1 MVLVEEPLR
10 PFPTRPLRVPDRI
23 LAHLL
28 GGTPENPELSR
39 DHSPAVLV
47 GQELARR
54 KLLALACVVMALH
67 LRDGVAGTGAA
78 LAANGSFGWRT
89 ETALYVYTC
98 GVRNSRTTK
107 TAAVAV
113 VALFGLS
120 LAACSKD
127 KAVDTTAAAETAA
140 IDTTIAA
147 TAETTAAVAGET
159 TAAMAAETVAA
170 ETVAAAPAAGTA
182 LSADCAKDKLT
193 LASPGK
199 LTVGTDSPAYGPW
212 FSDDKPANGKGFE
225 SAVAF
230 AVAAKLGFAPAD
242 VTWNVV
248 KFDSAFAPGKKNFDF
263 DINQVSINAA
273 RAEAIDFSDGYYD
286 ANQSIVGFADSP
298 VAAAKTVAD
307 LKTAKLGAQQGTT
320 SYDFIKNVIKPDTEP
335 LIYNDN
341 NAAKAA
347 LNAKQIDAIVLD
359 LPTAFY
365 VSAVEIE
372 GTKVI
377 GQFVSEQNGKQEQ
390 FGMVFEKG
398 NKLRDCVNEA
408 LAAMKADGTLA
419 GVQQAELSDA
429 TSAPIIK

>member
-1 MVLVEEPLR
+1 
-10 PFPTRPLRVPDRI
+10 
-23 LAHLL
+23 
-28 GGTPENPELSR
+28 
-39 DHSPAVLV
+39 
-47 GQELARR
+47 
-54 KLLALACVVMALH
+54 
-67 LRDGVAGTGAA
+67 VA
-78 LAANGSFGWRT
+78 F
-89 ETALYVYTC
+89 
-98 GVRNSRTTK
+98 
-107 TAAVAV
+107 
-113 VALFGLS
+113 FGLS

-127 KAVDTTAAAETAA
+127 KATDTTVAAETAA
-140 IDTTIAA
+140 LDTTVAA
-147 TAETTAAVAGET
+147 TADSTMDSNMTMTETTAAAPAET

-170 ETVAAAPAAGTA
+170 AAPSAASA
-182 LSADCAKDKLT
+182 MSADCAKDKLT
-193 LASPGK
+193 LVSPGK

-212 FSDDKPANGKGFE
+212 FSDDKPSNGKGFE

-230 AVAAKLGFAPAD
+230 AVAAKLGFAPAE

-286 ANQSIVGFADSP
+286 ANQSVVGFADSP
-298 VAAAKTVAD
+298 VAAAKTIAD

-365 VSAVEIE
+365 VSSVEIE

-377 GQFVSEQNGKQEQ
+377 GQ

-398 NKLRDCVNEA
+398 NKLRNCVNEA
-408 LAAMKADGTLA
+408 LAVMKADGTLA
-419 GVQQAELSDA
+419 GIQQAQLSDA
-429 TSAPIIK
+429 TSAPVIK

>member
-1 MVLVEEPLR
+1 MEANMEPNMEPSKAFAEFGR
-10 PFPTRPLRVPDRI
+10 
-23 LAHLL
+23 
-28 GGTPENPELSR
+28 
-39 DHSPAVLV
+39 
-47 GQELARR
+47 Q
-54 KLLALACVVMALH
+54 C
-67 LRDGVAGTGAA
+67 TG
-78 LAANGSFGWRT
+78 
-89 ETALYVYTC
+89 YVYTC
-98 GVRNSRTTK
+98 QVRNSRTTK

-113 VALFGLS
+113 VAFFGLS

-127 KAVDTTAAAETAA
+127 AAVDTTAAAETAA
-140 IDTTIAA
+140 IDTTLAA
-147 TAETTAAVAGET
+147 SADSTMDPNMKMDTTVAPAAET

-170 ETVAAAPAAGTA
+170 APAAGA
-182 LSADCAKDKLT
+182 AAAMSADCAKDKLT
-193 LASPGK
+193 LVTAGK

-286 ANQSIVGFADSP
+286 ANQSVVGFADSP

-372 GTKVI
+372 GSAVI
-377 GQFVSEQNGKQEQ
+377 GQFPSTGDTPEQ

-408 LAAMKADGTLA
+408 LASMKADGTLA
-419 GVQQAELSDA
+419 GIQQAELSDA

>member
-1 MVLVEEPLR
+1 M
-10 PFPTRPLRVPDRI
+10 
-23 LAHLL
+23 
-28 GGTPENPELSR
+28 
-39 DHSPAVLV
+39 
-47 GQELARR
+47 
-54 KLLALACVVMALH
+54 
-67 LRDGVAGTGAA
+67 
-78 LAANGSFGWRT
+78 
-89 ETALYVYTC
+89 
-98 GVRNSRTTK
+98 RNSRTTK
-107 TAAVAV
+107 TVAVAV
-113 VALFGLS
+113 VAFFGLS

-140 IDTTIAA
+140 IDTTVAA
-147 TAETTAAVAGET
+147 SADTTAAAAAETTAVVAAAETTAAA
-159 TAAMAAETVAA
+159 AA
-170 ETVAAAPAAGTA
+170 ETVAAATAAGVA
-182 LSADCAKDKLT
+182 MSADCAKDKLT
-193 LASPGK
+193 LLTAGK

-225 SAVAF
+225 SAVAY
-230 AVAAKLGFAPAD
+230 AVAAKLGFTPAE

-248 KFDSAFAPGKKNFDF
+248 KFDSAFAPGKKDFDF

-298 VAAAKTVAD
+298 VASAKTIAD

-320 SYDFIKNVIKPDTEP
+320 SYDFIKNVIQPDTEP
-335 LIYNDN
+335 LVYNDN
-341 NAAKAA
+341 NGAKAA

-359 LPTAFY
+359 LPTAFF

-419 GVQQAELSDA
+419 GIQQAELSDA
-429 TSAPIIK
+429 TSAPVIK

>member
-1 MVLVEEPLR
+1 
-10 PFPTRPLRVPDRI
+10 
-23 LAHLL
+23 
-28 GGTPENPELSR
+28 
-39 DHSPAVLV
+39 VLV
-47 GQELARR
+47 GS
-54 KLLALACVVMALH
+54 
-67 LRDGVAGTGAA
+67 LRG
-78 LAANGSFGWRT
+78 
-89 ETALYVYTC
+89 YVYTV

-113 VALFGLS
+113 VAFFGLS

-127 KAVDTTAAAETAA
+127 KAVDTTATAETAA
-140 IDTTIAA
+140 IDTTVAA
-147 TAETTAAVAGET
+147 SADSTMDPNMKMDTTVAAAAET
-159 TAAMAAETVAA
+159 TAAMAV
-170 ETVAAAPAAGTA
+170 ETVAAAPAAGA
-182 LSADCAKDKLT
+182 AMSADCAKDKLT
-193 LASPGK
+193 LVSAGK

-286 ANQSIVGFADSP
+286 ANQSVVGFADSP
-298 VAAAKTVAD
+298 VAGAKTIAD

-320 SYDFIKNVIKPDTEP
+320 SYDFIKNVIKPNAEP

-419 GVQQAELSDA
+419 GIQQAELSDA

>member
-1 MVLVEEPLR
+1 V
-10 PFPTRPLRVPDRI
+10 RV
-23 LAHLL
+23 H
-28 GGTPENPELSR
+28 
-39 DHSPAVLV
+39 VLV
-47 GQELARR
+47 G
-54 KLLALACVVMALH
+54 LLSGC
-67 LRDGVAGTGAA
+67 
-78 LAANGSFGWRT
+78 
-89 ETALYVYTC
+89 VYTYR
-98 GVRNSRTTK
+98 VRNSRTTK

-113 VALFGLS
+113 VAFFGLS

-140 IDTTIAA
+140 IDTTLAA
-147 TAETTAAVAGET
+147 AET
-159 TAAMAAETVAA
+159 TAAMATETTAAMTA
-170 ETVAAAPAAGTA
+170 ETVAAAPAAGA
-182 LSADCAKDKLT
+182 MSADCAKDKLT
-193 LASPGK
+193 LVTAGK

-286 ANQSIVGFADSP
+286 ANQSVVGFADSP

-398 NKLRDCVNEA
+398 NKLRGCVNEA

-419 GVQQAELSDA
+419 AIQQAELSDA

>member
-1 MVLVEEPLR
+1 M
-10 PFPTRPLRVPDRI
+10 
-23 LAHLL
+23 
-28 GGTPENPELSR
+28 
-39 DHSPAVLV
+39 
-47 GQELARR
+47 
-54 KLLALACVVMALH
+54 
-67 LRDGVAGTGAA
+67 
-78 LAANGSFGWRT
+78 
-89 ETALYVYTC
+89 
-98 GVRNSRTTK
+98 RNSRTTK

-113 VALFGLS
+113 VAFFGLS

-127 KAVDTTAAAETAA
+127 SAADTTAVATETAA
-140 IDTTIAA
+140 IDTTVAPS
-147 TAETTAAVAGET
+147 AETTAAAAAET
-159 TAAMAAETVAA
+159 TIAAAAETVAA
-170 ETVAAAPAAGTA
+170 ETVAAAPAAA
-182 LSADCAKDKLT
+182 MSADCAKDKLT
-193 LASPGK
+193 LVSAGK
-199 LTVGTDSPAYGPW
+199 LTIGTDSPAYGPW

-230 AVAAKLGFAPAD
+230 AVAGKLGFTPAE
-242 VTWNVV
+242 VTWNIV
-248 KFDSAFAPGKKNFDF
+248 KFDAAFAPGKKDFDF

-286 ANQSIVGFADSP
+286 ANQSVVGFADSP
-298 VAAAKTVAD
+298 VATAKTIAD

-320 SYDFIKNVIKPDTEP
+320 SYDFIKNVIKPDAEP

-398 NKLRDCVNEA
+398 NALRGCVNEA
-408 LAAMKADGTLA
+408 LASMKADGTLA
-419 GVQQAELSDA
+419 GIQQAELSDA

>member
-1 MVLVEEPLR
+1 
-10 PFPTRPLRVPDRI
+10 
-23 LAHLL
+23 
-28 GGTPENPELSR
+28 
-39 DHSPAVLV
+39 
-47 GQELARR
+47 
-54 KLLALACVVMALH
+54 
-67 LRDGVAGTGAA
+67 
-78 LAANGSFGWRT
+78 
-89 ETALYVYTC
+89 
-98 GVRNSRTTK
+98 VRNSRTTK
-107 TAAVAV
+107 TAAVAI
-113 VALFGLS
+113 VAIFGLS

-127 KAVDTTAAAETAA
+127 TSVDTTAAAETAA
-140 IDTTIAA
+140 IDTTAA
-147 TAETTAAVAGET
+147 ASADSTMDPNMKMADTTAAVAAET
-159 TAAMAAETVAA
+159 TATAGAASPSAM
-170 ETVAAAPAAGTA
+170 
-182 LSADCAKDKLT
+182 SADCAKDKLT
-193 LASPGK
+193 LVSPGK
-199 LTVGTDSPAYGPW
+199 LTVGTDSPAFGPW
-212 FSDDKPANGKGFE
+212 FSDDKPANGRGFE

-230 AVAAKLGFAPAD
+230 AVAAKLGFAPAE
-242 VTWNVV
+242 VSWTVV

-298 VAAAKTVAD
+298 VAAAKTLAD

-398 NKLRDCVNEA
+398 NKLRDCVNAA
-408 LAAMKADGTLA
+408 LTSMKADGTLA
-419 GVQQAELSDA
+419 GIQQAELSDA

>member
-1 MVLVEEPLR
+1 MS
-10 PFPTRPLRVPDRI
+10 
-23 LAHLL
+23 
-28 GGTPENPELSR
+28 G
-39 DHSPAVLV
+39 
-47 GQELARR
+47 
-54 KLLALACVVMALH
+54 
-67 LRDGVAGTGAA
+67 
-78 LAANGSFGWRT
+78 
-89 ETALYVYTC
+89 YVYT
-98 GVRNSRTTK
+98 GDVRNSLTTK

-113 VALFGLS
+113 VVLFGLS

-127 KAVDTTAAAETAA
+127 KAADTTAAAETAA
-140 IDTTIAA
+140 IDTTTAEAPDTTMDPNMEMETTVAA
-147 TAETTAAVAGET
+147 AAETTAAP
-159 TAAMAAETVAA
+159 AA
-170 ETVAAAPAAGTA
+170 ETVAAAPASAM
-182 LSADCAKDKLT
+182 SADCAKDKLK
-193 LASPGK
+193 LISAGK
-199 LTVGTDSPAYGPW
+199 LTIGTDSPAYGPW
-212 FSDDKPANGKGFE
+212 FSDDKPSNGKGFE

-230 AVAAKLGFAPAD
+230 AVAAKLGFTPAE

-248 KFDSAFAPGKKNFDF
+248 KFDTAFAPGKKNFDF
-263 DINQVSINAA
+263 DINQVSINAE

-286 ANQSIVGFADSP
+286 ANQSVVGFADSP
-298 VAAAKTVAD
+298 VAAAKTIAD

-320 SYDFIKNVIKPDTEP
+320 SYDFIKNVIQPDAEP

-365 VSAVEIE
+365 VSSVEIE

-398 NKLRDCVNEA
+398 NPLRGCVNEA

-419 GVQQAELSDA
+419 GIQQAELSDA

>member
-1 MVLVEEPLR
+1 
-10 PFPTRPLRVPDRI
+10 
-23 LAHLL
+23 
-28 GGTPENPELSR
+28 
-39 DHSPAVLV
+39 
-47 GQELARR
+47 
-54 KLLALACVVMALH
+54 
-67 LRDGVAGTGAA
+67 
-78 LAANGSFGWRT
+78 
-89 ETALYVYTC
+89 
-98 GVRNSRTTK
+98 VRNSRTTK

-113 VALFGLS
+113 VAFFGLS

-127 KAVDTTAAAETAA
+127 AAVDTTAAAETAA
-140 IDTTIAA
+140 IDTTIATA
-147 TAETTAAVAGET
+147 AETTAAVAAET
-159 TAAMAAETVAA
+159 TAAAAETTTAAAA

-182 LSADCAKDKLT
+182 GTAMSADCAKDKLT
-193 LASPGK
+193 LVTAGK

-230 AVAAKLGFAPAD
+230 AVAAKLGFAPAE

-286 ANQSIVGFADSP
+286 ANQSVVGFADSP

-408 LAAMKADGTLA
+408 LASMKADGTLA
-419 GVQQAELSDA
+419 GIQQAELSDA

>member
-1 MVLVEEPLR
+1 
-10 PFPTRPLRVPDRI
+10 
-23 LAHLL
+23 
-28 GGTPENPELSR
+28 
-39 DHSPAVLV
+39 
-47 GQELARR
+47 
-54 KLLALACVVMALH
+54 
-67 LRDGVAGTGAA
+67 
-78 LAANGSFGWRT
+78 
-89 ETALYVYTC
+89 
-98 GVRNSRTTK
+98 VRNSRTTK

-113 VALFGLS
+113 VAFFGLG

-127 KAVDTTAAAETAA
+127 NSVDTTAAAETAA
-140 IDTTIAA
+140 IDTT
-147 TAETTAAVAGET
+147 AVA
-159 TAAMAAETVAA
+159 AADSTVDPNLKIDTSVAAAAETVAA
-170 ETVAAAPAAGTA
+170 VPIGGAMSP
-182 LSADCAKDKLT
+182 DCAKDKLT
-193 LASPGK
+193 LVSAGK
-199 LTVGTDSPAYGPW
+199 LTVGTDSPAFGPW

-230 AVAAKLGFAPAD
+230 AVAAKLGFTPTEVAW
-242 VTWNVV
+242 TVV

-286 ANQSIVGFADSP
+286 VNQSVVGFADSP
-298 VAAAKTVAD
+298 VAAAKTLAD

-320 SYDFIKNVIKPDTEP
+320 SYDFIKNVIKPDAEP

-347 LNAKQIDAIVLD
+347 LNAKQIDGIVLD

-419 GVQQAELSDA
+419 GIQQAELSDA

>member
-1 MVLVEEPLR
+1 
-10 PFPTRPLRVPDRI
+10 
-23 LAHLL
+23 
-28 GGTPENPELSR
+28 
-39 DHSPAVLV
+39 
-47 GQELARR
+47 
-54 KLLALACVVMALH
+54 
-67 LRDGVAGTGAA
+67 
-78 LAANGSFGWRT
+78 
-89 ETALYVYTC
+89 
-98 GVRNSRTTK
+98 VRNSLTTK

-113 VALFGLS
+113 VAFFGLG

-140 IDTTIAA
+140 IDTTLAA
-147 TAETTAAVAGET
+147 AET
-159 TAAMAAETVAA
+159 TAAMATETTAAMTA
-170 ETVAAAPAAGTA
+170 ETVAAAPAAA
-182 LSADCAKDKLT
+182 VMSADCAKDKLT
-193 LASPGK
+193 LVTAGK

-286 ANQSIVGFADSP
+286 ANQSVVGFADSP

-398 NKLRDCVNEA
+398 NKLRGCVNEA

-419 GVQQAELSDA
+419 AIQQAELSDA

>member
-1 MVLVEEPLR
+1 MFDQR
-10 PFPTRPLRVPDRI
+10 PTLAENRRPWRI
-23 LAHLL
+23 
-28 GGTPENPELSR
+28 GS
-39 DHSPAVLV
+39 SLV
-47 GQELARR
+47 GYL
-54 KLLALACVVMALH
+54 
-67 LRDGVAGTGAA
+67 
-78 LAANGSFGWRT
+78 SW
-89 ETALYVYTC
+89 YVYTC
-98 GVRNSRTTK
+98 WVRTSQTTK
-107 TAAVAV
+107 TAAVAI
-113 VALFGLS
+113 VALFGLG

-127 KAVDTTAAAETAA
+127 KTVESTATAETAA
-140 IDTTIAA
+140 IDTTTAESADSTAA
-147 TAETTAAVAGET
+147 TNAGAQATTPA
-159 TAAMAAETVAA
+159 AAETDAGV
-170 ETVAAAPAAGTA
+170 PAGAGSI
-182 LSADCAKDKLT
+182 SADCAKDKLT
-193 LASPGK
+193 LVSAGK

-230 AVAAKLGFAPAD
+230 AVAARLGFVPAD

-263 DINQVSINAA
+263 DINQVSINSA

-286 ANQSIVGFADSP
+286 ANQSVVGFADSP
-298 VAAAKTVAD
+298 VAGAKTIAD

-398 NKLRDCVNEA
+398 NKLRACVNEA
-408 LAAMKADGTLA
+408 LAAMKADQTLA
-419 GVQQAELSDA
+419 GIQQAELSDA